1 MKTICYSLI
10 CSFLAFNLSF
20 ANQGEHKWKYKEEKK
35 ISKSFQVNSDAL
47 LNVTNKYGSI
57 FLTTWEGNSVS
68 IEVLITVSSNNEKWV
83 KERINQIDVAFKNSM
98 SEVKAVTEIES
109 SNSWL
114 SSNNNSMEIRYTIK
128 IPKGNRVVLN
138 QKYGEIKSQTI
149 FANANITCKYGKI
162 DVESLKGDN
171 NAIQIDYCNDSN
183 IGYIKTGTIKAKY
196 SKLNVT
202 KFEDL
207 DLNAGY
213 SDVDF
218 GSGNSI
224 IANLDYGKLNFQN
237 IQNLK
242 GSGNFMK
249 LKIQSLEGNLDF
261 VTKYSSLDVLK
272 INSNSDKIY
281 VDASYT
287 NVKMYYAIN
296 FPFDVDVNVKYGD
309 FIYDKSIINYTMESD
324 RSEKSYKGNY
334 LKRNVNSIKV
344 VSKYGN
350 VTLKPI

>member
-1 MKTICYSLI
+1 MKTIYYSLL
-10 CSFLAFNLSF
+10 CAFLAFNMSF
-20 ANQGEHKWKYKEEKK
+20 ANQGEQNWKFKEEKK
-35 ISKSFQVNSDAL
+35 INKNFNVNADAL
-47 LNVTNKYGSI
+47 LDVTNKYGSI
-57 FLTTWEGNSVS
+57 YLTTWEGNTVA
-68 IEVLITVSSNNEKWV
+68 IEVLITVSSNNENWV
-83 KERINQIDVAFKNSM
+83 KERINQIDVSFKNSM

-138 QKYGEIKSQTI
+138 QKYGEIKSQAI

-162 DVESLKGDN
+162 DLESLKGDN
-171 NAIQIDYCNDSN
+171 NAIQIDYCNDST
-183 IGYIKTGTIKAKY
+183 IGYIKSGTIKAKY

-202 KFEDL
+202 KFENLDL
-207 DLNAGY
+207 DAGY
-213 SDVDF
+213 TDVDF
-218 GSGNSI
+218 GAGTSI
-224 IANLDYGKLNFQN
+224 NASLDYGKLNFQN

-242 GSGNFMK
+242 GSGNYMK

-272 INSNSDKIY
+272 IDSKSNKIN

-287 NVKMYYAIN
+287 DVKMYYVIN
-296 FPFDVDVNVKYGD
+296 FPFNVDVNVKYGD
-309 FIYDKSIINYTMESD
+309 FIYDKSIINYSMESD

-344 VSKYGN
+344 VNKYGN